1 MDDKLIMYETERPA
15 FKVSE
20 PKPFSVC
27 FTWQDETITV
37 ELKDGK
43 DILKLASVFSLILT
57 DNGIE
62 HKIKIQDK

>member
-1 MDDKLIMYETERPA
+1 MDDKLKLYKSERPA

-20 PKPFSVC
+20 PTPFSVC
-27 FTWQDETITV
+27 FTWQNETITV

-43 DILKLASVFSLILT
+43 DILRLASVFSLILT

-62 HKIKIQDK
+62 HNIKIQDK